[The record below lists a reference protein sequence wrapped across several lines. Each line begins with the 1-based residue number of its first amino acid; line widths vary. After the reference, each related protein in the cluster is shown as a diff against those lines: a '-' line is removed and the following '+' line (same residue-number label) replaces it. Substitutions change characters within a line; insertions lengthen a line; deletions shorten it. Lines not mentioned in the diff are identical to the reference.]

1 MAAAGEATA
10 IQNLLYQSYSEN
22 LHKAIA
28 LVMGEPGPGSD
39 FFDLTLQ
46 FKANTSRFAA
56 YKATQAADA
65 IMQAADNPT
74 QIKALLNT
82 FNRYQAAEYQITL
95 MRAQTARQFALFTK
109 DTARNKIL
117 PNIKWLPSVS
127 KNKREEH
134 KAFYHKVFAKDDP
147 FWNANH
153 PGNLWGCKCDWI
165 ETNEP
170 TEAQKGEPM
179 PPCPKPAKGLENNPA
194 YEGEIFSDKASY
206 FKKQKN
212 TALPEDET
220 NLTALFNHK
229 PTQWRADYYDEK
241 GGWLFTERDRI
252 KGGRL
257 NDHEKAKFTKEH
269 NMCVVLSENG
279 YKVDFP
285 AERTGEFDIY
295 VNGKSADLKKTSS
308 HNHIVD
314 YAKKA
319 INKQGAEF
327 VVFEFEYMTHEI
339 ALTLLWLKKHL
350 KYQVLYFTSK
360 NRKVRRL

>member
-1 MAAAGEATA
+1 MAATGEATA

-28 LVMGEPGPGSD
+28 LVMGEPKPGGD

-127 KNKREEH
+127 KDKRKEH
-134 KAFYHKVFAKDDP
+134 KEFYHKVFAKNDP
-147 FWNANH
+147 FWNTNH

-170 TEAQKGEPM
+170 TEAQKGEPT
-179 PPCPKPAKGLENNPA
+179 PPAPKPAPGLENNPQD
-194 YEGEIFSDKASY
+194 GRIFSDEASY
-206 FKKQKN
+206 IAKAGRNGAERERAEKRCEGAGRNYTVIANKNLLAQTTTCNVKGDILSVGFIEKGIEEYAQSMWGNKKLFWLKNEILKDMPDYIAKAEYKGYKEVDLTHNTRQATIDFKAKLDYYLYFESKLPNGTSICLQIIRFRADKEMALYTITKN
-212 TALPEDET
+212 VPED
-220 NLTALFNHK
+220 
-229 PTQWRADYYDEK
+229 
-241 GGWLFTERDRI
+241 I
-252 KGGRL
+252 
-257 NDHEKAKFTKEH
+257 
-269 NMCVVLSENG
+269 
-279 YKVDFP
+279 
-285 AERTGEFDIY
+285 
-295 VNGKSADLKKTSS
+295 
-308 HNHIVD
+308 
-314 YAKKA
+314 
-319 INKQGAEF
+319 INK
-327 VVFEFEYMTHEI
+327 
-339 ALTLLWLKKHL
+339 
-350 KYQVLYFTSK
+350 
-360 NRKVRRL
+360 KVP